1 MASLMGR
8 FQRDITFLSQGLIPL
23 TNSGNFITTEIIIGE
38 KIHSLEYEG
47 EELEQLTDNDVKELA
62 SALKQPEN
70 KFRGPLDLSNNV
82 QLTDLSGLYI
92 SEIFTS

>member
-1 MASLMGR
+1 MGR

-23 TNSGNFITTEIIIGE
+23 TNSGNFIANWIIIGE
-38 KIHSLEYEG
+38 KINSLEYEG

-62 SALKQPEN
+62 SALKHPEN
-70 KFRGPLDLSNNV
+70 KFHGPLDLSNNV